1 MTDLVT
7 LEGLLVEKL
16 SKEGPIT
23 FAEFMQAALYD
34 QAFGYYRTHTPGID
48 SDYRTSP
55 TLSPVFG
62 QMMAVQLE
70 QLWKRSGTAAKF
82 TIAEAGGG
90 NGALAR
96 TTLESVRRHPD
107 KAEFADALEWRFIEP
122 LESIANIQRQAL
134 SGLPGV
140 EWSPTLDD
148 MASFDGVILANEVLD
163 NMPFHLVEITETG
176 VVEIRIGARQG
187 RLVEEHAAIQ
197 DAKLLER
204 AAEARPHLEPGDRF
218 EVGFEADEWVRRA
231 TTLLTRGCL
240 FLIDYGDPEPDIW
253 TRHPA
258 GTVATYR
265 RGQLGL
271 NPLEGPGAFDIT
283 GHVNFSS
290 LKRVV
295 VEAGMSVEALVT
307 QRQWLTT
314 MGVGE
319 AMKEQRDL
327 QFKATERRDSGETLR
342 LISERS
348 RTQALIA
355 TGGLGSLKVFAASR
369 A

>member
-34 QAFGYYRTHTPGID
+34 PTLGYYRTHTPGID
-48 SDYRTSP
+48 SDYATSP

-70 QLWKRSGTAAKF
+70 QFWKRLGAPAKF
-82 TIAEAGGG
+82 TVAEAGGG

-96 TTLESVRRHPD
+96 TTLESVRRRSERV
-107 KAEFADALEWRFIEP
+107 EFVDSLEWRFIEP
-122 LESIANIQRQAL
+122 LESIANIQREAL

-148 MASFDGVILANEVLD
+148 VASFDGVILANEVLD

-176 VVEIRIGARQG
+176 VVEIRIGARKG
-187 RLVEEHAAIQ
+187 RLVEEPAAIG

-204 AAEARPHLEPGDRF
+204 AAQARPHLEPGDRF
-218 EVGFEADEWVRRA
+218 EVELEAEEWVRQA
-231 TTLLTRGCL
+231 IALLRRGFL

-253 TRHPA
+253 ARHPA
-258 GTVATYR
+258 GTVVTYGQ
-265 RGQLGL
+265 GQLGL
-271 NPLEGPGAFDIT
+271 NPLEAPGVLDIT
-283 GHVNFSS
+283 AHVNFSS

-295 VEAGMSVEALVT
+295 TAAGMSVEALVT
-307 QRQWLTT
+307 QREWLTA
-314 MGVGE
+314 MGIGE

-327 QFKATERRDSGETLR
+327 QIKATERRNSGETLR
-342 LISERS
+342 LMSERS
-348 RTQALIA
+348 RADALIA
-355 TGGLGSLKVFAASR
+355 TGGLGSLRVFAASMG
-369 A
+369 